1 MAERDEQFAELPLDT
16 PGVRLRRARE
26 AAGFSLADV
35 AARTKIGERHLA
47 SLEADNYDAL
57 ASRAYAVGFAR
68 SFART
73 VKLDEKEIAAAVR
86 EAMDFNTPA
95 GERHQVS
102 SFEPGDPARVPSL
115 RLAWLAG
122 MAALALV
129 IAGLVYWRSYYV
141 PAATLPDLTSDPTPA
156 PLAAQP
162 AVAPATVAPAAT
174 GGDVVFTALEQAI
187 WVKFYDGSG
196 NQLMQKQMALG
207 ETYTVPAAAVSPMI
221 WTGRPDALQVT
232 VGGKVVPKLAERE
245 GRIKDV
251 PVTATAL
258 LARPP
263 APVAASALPA
273 VATPAVAAP
282 AAQSSTVSP

>member
-26 AAGFSLADV
+26 AAGLSIADI

-47 SLEADNYDAL
+47 SLETDSYAAL

-68 SFART
+68 SYART
-73 VKLDEKEIAAAVR
+73 VGLDEKEIAASVR
-86 EAMDFNTPA
+86 EAMDYNTPA

-102 SFEPGDPARVPSL
+102 SFEPGDPARVPSP
-115 RLAWLAG
+115 RLAWLAAL
-122 MAALALV
+122 AALAAG

-141 PAATLPDLTSDPTPA
+141 PAATLPELTSDPP
-156 PLAAQP
+156 PVAAQP
-162 AVAPATVAPAAT
+162 TVSAPAALAAAPAPA
-174 GGDVVFTALEQAI
+174 GGEVVFTALEQAV

-207 ETYTVPAAAVSPMI
+207 ETYTIPAAAASPMI
-221 WTGRPDALQVT
+221 WTGRPDALQIT

-251 PVTATAL
+251 PVTAAAL

-263 APVAASALPA
+263 
-273 VATPAVAAP
+273 VAAP
-282 AAQSSTVSP
+282 IAPPAVPTAPVAQSSTVSP